1 MSYKRRQKDLE
12 RLERKERYSK
22 MKRNPITKDL
32 HTPKYSQRV
41 VESKTKYT
49 RSNSKKYT
57 DKYLEE
63 LKDNE

>member
-1 MSYKRRQKDLE
+1 
-12 RLERKERYSK
+12 

-57 DKYLEE
+57 DQCLEE